1 MGKSIQKVMTR
12 GAEQLGLPRIM
23 TERLFQKAESL
34 LKSSPF
40 LVFDPKNGTIVV
52 EDGNG
57 KKLDTLSGV
66 LPRKVWIIFD
76 DYGDRWV
83 ATLLLPEEY

>member
-1 MGKSIQKVMTR
+1 MAKSIQKVITR
-12 GAEQLGLPRIM
+12 GVERMGLSQPVV
-23 TERLFQKAESL
+23 ESL
-34 LKSSPF
+34 FRRAEGLMRSSTF
-40 LVFDPKNGTIVV
+40 LVFEPQNGSVLI

-57 KKLDTLSGV
+57 KKLDTMSAS